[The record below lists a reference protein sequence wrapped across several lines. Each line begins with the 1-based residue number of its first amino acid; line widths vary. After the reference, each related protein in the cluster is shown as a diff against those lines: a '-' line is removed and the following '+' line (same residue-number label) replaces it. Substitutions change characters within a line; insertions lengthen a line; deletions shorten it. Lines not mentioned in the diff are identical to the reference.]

1 MLFIVCGKLC
11 MVFLK
16 YVICIDIGFFLGGE
30 SYNLINYIF
39 CCKKW
44 YKMILG
50 VGYEIICRMFG
61 KIF

>member
-39 CCKKW
+39 CCKCDIK
-44 YKMILG
+44 
-50 VGYEIICRMFG
+50 
-61 KIF
+61 